1 MSTDGNPFA
10 TSSGPGGVMPNRS
23 VLSLRRVGILSV
35 AMFAGTAAAA
45 MALLFGLVVMMFAGV
60 GLAGGNALTPA
71 GLGAGVGFLI
81 FAPIMYG
88 IMGFIGGA
96 VNAVIYNVIAEITGG
111 IRMEFD
117 DPERRR

>member
-1 MSTDGNPFA
+1 
-10 TSSGPGGVMPNRS
+10 MPNRS

-45 MALLFGLVVMMFAGV
+45 MALIFALMLMMFAGV
-60 GLAGGNALTPA
+60 AGGNALTPA
-71 GLGAGVGFLI
+71 GLGAGVGFVI

-117 DPERRR
+117 NPDHRR

>member
-1 MSTDGNPFA
+1 
-10 TSSGPGGVMPNRS
+10 MPNRS

-45 MALLFGLVVMMFAGV
+45 MALIFALMLMMFAGV

-71 GLGAGVGFLI
+71 GVGAGVGFVV

-117 DPERRR
+117 NPDHRR